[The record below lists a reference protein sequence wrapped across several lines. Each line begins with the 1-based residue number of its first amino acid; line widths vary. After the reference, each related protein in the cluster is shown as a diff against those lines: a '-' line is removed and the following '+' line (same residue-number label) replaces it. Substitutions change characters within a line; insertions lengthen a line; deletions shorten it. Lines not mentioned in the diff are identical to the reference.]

1 MFSIFKQY
9 YTYFHTLF
17 HPHLFLKNKNNITKI
32 TLPNGPQSVPFTN
45 TMIYKFRWG
54 VDPNT
59 FYAYIVSYSV
69 WYVGEGVLHLL
80 GQAPR
85 VDAKMKLQPNN
96 GLNEF

>member
-1 MFSIFKQY
+1 M
-9 YTYFHTLF
+9 
-17 HPHLFLKNKNNITKI
+17 
-32 TLPNGPQSVPFTN
+32 LPEQHYQRALSLPFTN

-59 FYAYIVSYSV
+59 FYAYIVS
-69 WYVGEGVLHLL
+69 YVGEGVLHLL

>member
-1 MFSIFKQY
+1 
-9 YTYFHTLF
+9 
-17 HPHLFLKNKNNITKI
+17 
-32 TLPNGPQSVPFTN
+32 
-45 TMIYKFRWG
+45 MIYKFKWDA
-54 VDPNT
+54 DPNT